1 MKLSQ
6 WIRWAVLVAVV
17 AALAVIPAAAQDEI
31 TTANALGRVI
41 KKVAPAF
48 PVAAKQL
55 NVTGSQDVQITV
67 DEQGNVIDAKVLKGN
82 ALFTQ
87 ASLAAVKEWKFTPL
101 LKDGQP
107 ARFTTIITFNYTK

>member
-6 WIRWAVLVAVV
+6 WMRCALLVAVAAVLPV
-17 AALAVIPAAAQDEI
+17 AAQEEI
-31 TTANALGRVI
+31 TTANALGRVV
-41 KKVAPAF
+41 KKVAPTF

-55 NVTGSQDVQITV
+55 NVTGTQDVQIVV
-67 DEQGNVIDAKVLKGN
+67 DEEGNVIDAKVLKGN

-87 ASLAAVKEWKFTPL
+87 SSLAAIKEWKFTPL

-107 ARFTTIITFNYTK
+107 VKFTTVVSFNYTK

>member
-6 WIRWAVLVAVV
+6 WIRCAVLVAV
-17 AALAVIPAAAQDEI
+17 AAAFPAAAQEEI
-31 TTANALGRVI
+31 TTANALGRVV

-55 NVTGSQDVQITV
+55 NVTGTQDVQITV
-67 DEQGNVIDAKVLKGN
+67 DEQGNVTDAKVLKGN

-87 ASLAAVKEWKFTPL
+87 SSLAAVKEWKFTPL

-107 ARFTTIITFNYTK
+107 VKFTTVITFNYTK

>member
-1 MKLSQ
+1 MKLLP
-6 WIRWAVLVAVV
+6 WIRWAALLVVV
-17 AALAVIPAAAQDEI
+17 AAVAVIPAAAQEEI
-31 TTANALGRVI
+31 TTANALGRVV

-55 NVTGSQDVQITV
+55 NVTGTQDVQITV

-87 ASLAAVKEWKFTPL
+87 STLAAVKEWKFTPL

-107 ARFTTIITFNYTK
+107 TKFTTIITFNYTK

>member
-1 MKLSQ
+1 MHISQ
-6 WIRWAVLVAVV
+6 WIRCAVLVAIAMAFPVS
-17 AALAVIPAAAQDEI
+17 AQQEI
-31 TTANALGRVI
+31 TTANAMGRVL

-55 NVTGSQDVQITV
+55 NVTGSQDVQIVV

-87 ASLAAVKEWKFTPL
+87 SSLAAVKEWKFTPL
-101 LKDGQP
+101 LSDGQP
-107 ARFTTIITFNYTK
+107 VKFTTVVTFNYTK

>member
-6 WIRWAVLVAVV
+6 WVRCAVLVA
-17 AALAVIPAAAQDEI
+17 AAVLPAAAQEEI
-31 TTANALGRVI
+31 TTANALGRVV

-55 NVTGSQDVQITV
+55 NVTGTQDVQIVV
-67 DEQGNVIDAKVLKGN
+67 DEEGNVIDAKVLKGN

-87 ASLAAVKEWKFTPL
+87 SSLAAIKEWKFTPL

-107 ARFTTIITFNYTK
+107 AKFTTIVTFNYTK

>member
-1 MKLSQ
+1 MKLSS
-6 WIRWAVLVAVV
+6 WVRWVALVAVAAVFAV
-17 AALAVIPAAAQDEI
+17 APAAAQEEI
-31 TTANALGRVI
+31 TTANALGRVV

-55 NVTGSQDVQITV
+55 NVTGAQDVQITV

-87 ASLAAVKEWKFTPL
+87 STLAAVKEWKFTPL

-107 ARFTTIITFNYTK
+107 VKFTTIITFNYTK

>member
-6 WIRWAVLVAVV
+6 WIRCALLVTV
-17 AALAVIPAAAQDEI
+17 AAALPAVAQEEI
-31 TTANALGRVI
+31 TTANAMGRVV

-55 NVTGSQDVQITV
+55 NVTGTQDVQITV
-67 DEQGNVIDAKVLKGN
+67 DEQGNVVDAKVLKGN

-87 ASLAAVKEWKFTPL
+87 SSLAAVKEWKFTPL

-107 ARFTTIITFNYTK
+107 VKFTTIITFNYTK

>member
-1 MKLSQ
+1 MKHFPR
-6 WIRWAVLVAVV
+6 IRWAVVVAV
-17 AALAVIPAAAQDEI
+17 LASFTVPPASAQDEI
-31 TTANALGRVI
+31 TTANAMGRVI
-41 KKVAPAF
+41 KKVAPTF
-48 PVAAKQL
+48 PVAARQL

-87 ASLAAVKEWKFTPL
+87 SSLAAVKEWKFTPL

-107 ARFTTIITFNYTK
+107 AKFTTIITFNYTK